1 MPRYFMAALNGPK
14 PDWSEADYNA
24 WYDQQRLKIKSVPG
38 VIDARR
44 YQVVGG
50 KGISQPYVVA
60 YDIETDDIGAFMQR
74 LAERLHPLVPPFD
87 QTLSASVL
95 AIVPESADLP
105 PLLDHLLLAFNG
117 PVDAASED
125 EYGRW
130 YDEEHIPEVLKIN
143 GMRAMERCR
152 VINGRGIE
160 QPFVLVHRI
169 ETDDVPALMKAMAGT
184 GAAPLAMDR
193 ARSAF
198 LLAEAVGD
206 YSAPEGAA
214 AQ

>member
-1 MPRYFMAALNGPK
+1 MATPTGNLT
-14 PDWSEADYNA
+14 E
-24 WYDQQRLKIKSVPG
+24 
-38 VIDARR
+38 RR
-44 YQVVGG
+44 PTRQINLGDVSVGG
-50 KGISQPYVVA
+50 
-60 YDIETDDIGAFMQR
+60 GAPWWKAF
-74 LAERLHPLVPPFD
+74 LVSSRCCLCGRP
-87 QTLSASVL
+87 
-95 AIVPESADLP
+95 VPESADLP